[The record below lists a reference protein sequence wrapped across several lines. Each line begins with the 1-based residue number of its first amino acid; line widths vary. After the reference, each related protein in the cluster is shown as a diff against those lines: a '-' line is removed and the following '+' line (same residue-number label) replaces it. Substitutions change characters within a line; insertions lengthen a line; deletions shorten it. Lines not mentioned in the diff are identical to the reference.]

1 MIAVTGASGQLGRLV
16 IGHLLGRVAPAEII
30 ALVRDPA
37 RVQDLAD
44 KGVQV
49 RKADY
54 EAPASLEAAL
64 KGVSRLLLI
73 SSSEVGKRT
82 VQHTNVINAAK
93 SNAVELVAYTS
104 LLHAEHSPLALA
116 VEHRETEALLKASGL
131 GWVLLRN
138 GWYTENFLGRLASA
152 LQHGVLIGNA
162 GEGRIS
168 AATRS
173 DYAEAAAVVL
183 TSPQTSG
190 TVYELAG
197 DQAFTLP
204 EMAATLAV
212 EAHRPVVY
220 KDLSL
225 EDHAGALEAA
235 GLPAPIAGILADSD
249 AGAAKGALFGEAH
262 HLSSLIGHA
271 TTPYLEV
278 LRTVLG

>member
-54 EAPASLEAAL
+54 GDPVSLGAAL

-82 VQHTNVINAAK
+82 AQHTNVINAAK

-183 TSPQTSG
+183 TSPQASG
-190 TVYELAG
+190 TVYELAA

-204 EMAATLAV
+204 EMAATLAA

-249 AGAAKGALFGEAH
+249 AGAAKGALFGEER

-271 TTPYLEV
+271 TTPYLDV